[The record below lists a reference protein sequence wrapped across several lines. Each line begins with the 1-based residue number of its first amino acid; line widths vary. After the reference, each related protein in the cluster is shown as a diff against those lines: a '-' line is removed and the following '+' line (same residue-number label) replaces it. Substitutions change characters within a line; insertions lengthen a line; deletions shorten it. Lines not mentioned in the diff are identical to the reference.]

1 MGRKEPLG
9 PAVERGWAPGGV
21 DRGGMGHLLRGT
33 LASKRDFAWTHE
45 MGEGRGG
52 SAHRVALLGWV
63 VLGGRSPPVLGQ
75 GASSLSSSH

>member
-1 MGRKEPLG
+1 MGP
-9 PAVERGWAPGGV
+9 GWSGQ
-21 DRGGMGHLLRGT
+21 RGMGHLLRGT